1 MYRFLLEKIKS
12 KNISIL
18 VVGMG
23 YVGLPLA
30 LRFLKNNIKV
40 LAIDN
45 DKKKISKLKKGSS
58 YIKDIKDNDLK
69 YFKKNKLNL
78 SSDFLLVK
86 NADVIILCLP
96 TPLLKNK
103 NPDMSSLFNA
113 AKKISP
119 YLSKGK
125 IIILESTVYP
135 GATKDIIKKLNLKNL
150 KLGKEIFVSYSP
162 ERENPGDK
170 SFNYQKTPKLV
181 SGYSK
186 NCLNISK
193 KLYSLIVKKVI
204 STKSIEIAETSKLL
218 ENLYRS
224 VNIGLVNEFKIIC
237 NKLKIDVEEVIN
249 AASTKN
255 FGFQRFEPGPGMGGH
270 CIPIDPYYLSWAAS
284 KKGYLP
290 KFIKTSGDINSLI
303 PKWTI
308 AEIIKFFKSK
318 SIKYSKRSILLIGI
332 SYKKNISDDRE
343 SPAFLLIK
351 ILKKNKINF
360 DYFDPYFN
368 KISKGRNFSDDKYSI
383 KLNPKNIKKYLATLI
398 VTDHDNINY
407 DLICRNSKYVFDTR
421 GRLKNF
427 KKKYNNIISL

>member
-1 MYRFLLEKIKS
+1 MYQILLEKIKS
-12 KNISIL
+12 KKISVSII
-18 VVGMG
+18 GMG

-30 LRFLKNNIKV
+30 LRFLKKKINI

-45 DKKKISKLKKGSS
+45 DKNKILNLRSGKS
-58 YIKDIKDNDLK
+58 YIKDIKNKELN
-69 YFKKNKLNL
+69 YFKKNKKNL
-78 SSDFLLVK
+78 SSDFSLTK
-86 NADVIILCLP
+86 YADVIILCLP

-119 YLSKGK
+119 FLGKGK

-135 GATKDIIKKLNLKNL
+135 GATVDLIKKFNLKNL
-150 KLGKEIFVSYSP
+150 KLGEDIFISYSP

-186 NCLNISK
+186 KCLYISK

-204 STKSIEIAETSKLL
+204 PTRSIEVAETSKLL

-237 NKLKIDVEEVIN
+237 NKLKIDVDEVI
-249 AASTKN
+249 AAAATKN
-255 FGFQRFEPGPGMGGH
+255 FGFQKFNPGPGMGGH
-270 CIPIDPYYLSWAAS
+270 CIPIDPYYLSWAS
-284 KKGYLP
+284 NKKGYLP

-303 PKWTI
+303 PKWI
-308 AEIIKFFKSK
+308 VSEIIKFFKLK
-318 SIKYSKRSILLIGI
+318 NIKFSNKRILLIGI

-343 SPAFLLIK
+343 SPAFMLIK
-351 ILKKNKINF
+351 VLKKFKITF
-360 DYFDPYFN
+360 DYFDPYFH
-368 KISKGRNFSDDKYSI
+368 KISKGRNFSDDKRSI
-383 KLNPKNIKKYLATLI
+383 RLNSKNIKKYLATLI
-398 VTDHDNINY
+398 VTDHDNIDY
-407 DLICRNSKYVFDTR
+407 DLICKNSKYVFDTR
-421 GRLKNF
+421 GRLRNL
-427 KKKYNNIISL
+427 KKKYTNIIPL